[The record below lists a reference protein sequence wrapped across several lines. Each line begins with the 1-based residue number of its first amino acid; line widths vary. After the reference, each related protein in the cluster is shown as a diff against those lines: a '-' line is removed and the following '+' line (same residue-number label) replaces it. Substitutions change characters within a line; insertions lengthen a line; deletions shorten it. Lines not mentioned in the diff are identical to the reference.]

1 MSNLDVSDASDPCD
15 AGPVCASLESV
26 MVNDR
31 WQLLILMLLDCG
43 RDDEV
48 IVNKKRLP
56 HCMCAIGVIS
66 CLAVIDT
73 LSSSRKRALAKIV
86 GTSTSSMKIQCHPD
100 ALQLVASKSM

>member
-73 LSSSRKRALAKIV
+73 LSSSRKGHLQKLLA
-86 GTSTSSMKIQCHPD
+86 P
-100 ALQLVASKSM
+100 APAA